1 MLMCLECGGI
11 AYRNSYFGTVTCQSC
26 GWKVSIKEYEELENQ
41 RKEVSEMNDKF
52 QVDYLPDEKKI
63 KINLPEEVWKN
74 IDTVIMTR
82 LFQEEFVVEKQKVQD
97 GLPVMIEKAAEKAKL

>member
-41 RKEVSEMNDKF
+41 RKGVSER
-52 QVDYLPDEKKI
+52 PC
-63 KINLPEEVWKN
+63 
-74 IDTVIMTR
+74 
-82 LFQEEFVVEKQKVQD
+82 
-97 GLPVMIEKAAEKAKL
+97 